1 MPVRRRRPAPWSVP
15 TPSLSP
21 DPALL
26 YELFHHLIGRQPGAG
41 LFNYISFRAV
51 LAAGVAF
58 CLGIA
63 FGPLAIRWLG
73 RVGAR
78 EDTAK
83 TDSVQLRELHKDRNR
98 TPTMGGVFIV
108 GAMFVACVLCMRF
121 DGANRFSLWGLVVI
135 AWFAGVGLL
144 DDWIKLRTTRK
155 GLSARNKQLLLTVGA
170 VVVAGALIGPAHL
183 QAAQGGPHLYVPF
196 FADAAIPLQVWW
208 GLPFVVVAVIVL
220 TGSANAVNLT
230 DGLDGLATGC
240 VAIAAVAFAGI
251 TYFVGHSE
259 LAGYL
264 RVAHVAGA
272 GELTVMLGAL
282 LGASLAFLWF
292 NASPA
297 MVFMGDVGSLSLGGV
312 LGYAALVSRTEF
324 VLLVVGGVFVVEAL
338 SVVVQVLSFK
348 TRGRRVFRCAP
359 LHHHYQFGGM
369 PESRF
374 VVRAWI
380 VASLLAMSSLAL
392 FKVR

>member
-1 MPVRRRRPAPWSVP
+1 M
-15 TPSLSP
+15 
-21 DPALL
+21 L

-41 LFNYISFRAV
+41 LFSYISFRAA
-51 LAAGVAF
+51 LAAGIAF
-58 CLGIA
+58 CLGIG
-63 FGPLAIRWLG
+63 FGPRAIAWLTKM
-73 RVGAR
+73 GAR
-78 EDTAK
+78 EDTGK
-83 TDSVQLRELHKDRNR
+83 TDSEQLKQLHKNRNQ

-108 GAMFVACVLCMRF
+108 GAMFVACLLCLRF
-121 DGANRFSLWGLVVI
+121 DGVNRFSLWGLVVVG
-135 AWFAGVGLL
+135 WFAGVGLL

-155 GLSARNKQLLLTVGA
+155 GLTARTKQLLLTVGA
-170 VVVAGALIGPAHL
+170 MVVAVGLLGPAGL
-183 QAAQGGPHLYVPF
+183 QAQQGGPHLYLPF
-196 FADAAIPLQVWW
+196 VADAAIPLHVWW
-208 GLPFVVVAVIVL
+208 GVPFMGVAVLVL

-230 DGLDGLATGC
+230 DGMDGLAVGC
-240 VAIAAVAFAGI
+240 VAIAAVAFAAI

-259 LAGYL
+259 LASYL
-264 RVAHVAGA
+264 RVAHIPGA

-297 MVFMGDVGSLSLGGV
+297 LVFMGDVGSLALGGT

-324 VLLVVGGVFVVEAL
+324 VLVVVGGVFVVEAL
-338 SVVVQVLSFK
+338 SVVIQVWSFK

-359 LHHHYQFGGM
+359 LHHHYQFAGM
-369 PESRF
+369 PESRL

>member
-1 MPVRRRRPAPWSVP
+1 M
-15 TPSLSP
+15 
-21 DPALL
+21 L

-51 LAAGVAF
+51 LAAGIAF

-63 FGPLAIRWLG
+63 LGPRAIAWLG

-83 TDSVQLRELHKDRNR
+83 TDSERLKELHKDRDR
-98 TPTMGGVFIV
+98 TPTMGGVFVV
-108 GAMFVACVLCMRF
+108 GAMFVACALCMRF
-121 DGANRFSLWGLVVI
+121 DGVNRFSSWGLVVV

-155 GLSARNKQLLLTVGA
+155 GLSARTKQILLT
-170 VVVAGALIGPAHL
+170 AGALLVGVGLLGPASL
-183 QAAQGGPHLYVPF
+183 QAELGGPHLYVPF
-196 FADAAIPLQVWW
+196 SAGTAVPLYVWW
-208 GLPFVVVAVIVL
+208 GVPFVLVVVLVL

-230 DGLDGLATGC
+230 DGLDGLAAGC

-259 LAGYL
+259 LATYL

-272 GELTVMLGAL
+272 GELTVMLGAM

-297 MVFMGDVGSLSLGGV
+297 MVFMGDVGSLALGGA
-312 LGYAALVSRTEF
+312 LGYAAIVSRTEF

-338 SVVVQVLSFK
+338 SVVIQVVSFK
-348 TRGRRVFRCAP
+348 MRGRRVFRCAP